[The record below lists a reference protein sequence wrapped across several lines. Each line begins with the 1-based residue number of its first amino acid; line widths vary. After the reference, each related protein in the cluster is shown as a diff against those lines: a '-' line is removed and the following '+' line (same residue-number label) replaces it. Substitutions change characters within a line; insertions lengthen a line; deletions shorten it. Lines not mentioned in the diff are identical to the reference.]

1 MKLAVD
7 AVERIQELGYKEP
20 EARFLYIVAVHSGY
34 FTLAQFRRFTDTC
47 SGRQS
52 TSFGHKVLKQG
63 HATVR
68 DYMSRGSV
76 FHLFSQVVYGQV
88 DEFDIPNRKKHSF
101 DFMRARLLLLDFIL
115 CNLELDYFETEQDK
129 IRFFCEDLAIPKGCL
144 PNKIYQGQRHLKP
157 VARYFVDRFPMF
169 LSVRSPSAPAMITL
183 SYVDSG
189 SERLSKFSSHLT
201 AYRQLFRELNCFRFL
216 YIASKDVYF
225 RRAADRFRAVVESL
239 RGSQESN
246 EILRYF
252 QIREKWER
260 REYVSPVAEDFEF
273 LNRARKQFEGERVEA
288 LFRLWTSQQ
297 ISDTALCLEY
307 PNLEQNSIRQA
318 FFDTFLVKQGGR
330 PLAESFRGGERSTPF

>member
-1 MKLAVD
+1 MKFPGD
-7 AVERIQELGYKEP
+7 AIERIKELGYKEP

-47 SGRQS
+47 AGRQS
-52 TSFGHKVLKQG
+52 TSFEQKVLKQG

-129 IRFFCEDLAIPKGCL
+129 IKFFCEDLAIPKGCL

-169 LSVRSPSAPAMITL
+169 LSVQSPGTPSVITL

-189 SERLSKFSSHLT
+189 SERLSRFSSHLM
-201 AYRQLFRELNCFRFL
+201 AYRQLFRELKCFRFL

-225 RRAADRFRAVVESL
+225 QRAADRFRTAVE
-239 RGSQESN
+239 RESQESN

-260 REYVSPVAEDFEF
+260 HEYVLPVAEDFEF
-273 LNRARKQFEGERVEA
+273 LNRARKQFEGERIET
-288 LFRLWTSQQ
+288 LFRLWTGRQ
-297 ISDTALCLEY
+297 ISDTVLRLEY
-307 PNLEQNSIRQA
+307 PSLEQNRQS
-318 FFDTFLVKQGGR
+318 FFDTFLVNQGGR
-330 PLAESFRGGERSTPF
+330 PLAESFRGGERATPF